1 MFDHLRFLPPRTY
14 GRDDVVGPKWL
25 GDEKGHTT
33 FKADPMRQYFGM
45 VKCLD
50 DNIGRLFQTLEANG
64 KLDSTIIMMTSDH
77 GDLCYEHD
85 RLNKGNPYEGS
96 ARVPMLIR
104 FPDKLSAG
112 SVYEQ
117 PVGTVDITPTLLRL
131 AGNNASAWGYFQG
144 RDLSEDFHRG
154 VSGEMTKHTFLR
166 NAGTK
171 ASWICVVDSRYKLVL
186 SVNDRP
192 WLFDSQQDPDELHN
206 FFGRP
211 GSEAVTRDLA
221 KALKSYS
228 IASGDTFAEQP
239 TIAKSLDLCLQVG
252 L

>member
-1 MFDHLRFLPPRTY
+1 
-14 GRDDVVGPKWL
+14 
-25 GDEKGHTT
+25 
-33 FKADPMRQYFGM
+33 
-45 VKCLD
+45 
-50 DNIGRLFQTLEANG
+50 
-64 KLDSTIIMMTSDH
+64 
-77 GDLCYEHD
+77 
-85 RLNKGNPYEGS
+85 
-96 ARVPMLIR
+96 
-104 FPDKLSAG
+104 LSAG
-112 SVYEQ
+112 FVYEQ

-131 AGNNASAWGYFQG
+131 AGNNSSARDFQG
-144 RDLSEDFHRG
+144 RDLSEALRGG
-154 VSGEMTKHTFLR
+154 VSGKPTEHTFLR

-228 IASGDTFAEQP
+228 VASGDTFAEQS
-239 TIAKSLDLCLQVG
+239 TIAKSLNLCLHMG
-252 L
+252 F